1 MHFNAIEMQK
11 ISAIIII
18 RLFIIIYQGQILALI
33 AVTMAKLQC
42 NYYQGPAPNTI
53 IKVNEKVFHAEF
65 WVLWMRL

>member
-11 ISAIIII
+11 ISAIITI
-18 RLFIIIYQGQILALI
+18 RLFIIICQGQILALI

-53 IKVNEKVFHAEF
+53 KVNEKVFHTEF
-65 WVLWMRL
+65 WVLWMRP